1 MIDRV
6 PSIAI
11 AEKRPFSIMGYKP
24 LNYKEGE
31 HEVYLQGII
40 NFTFPDDF
48 DLSFRNVKEF
58 EPKTAKDRG
67 LYIDFQER
75 ADFEQQI
82 YDDLYKIVRYNQW
95 ERQFHKLVIELSDLE
110 HDLLKKESA
119 KRKRN
124 ILYSK
129 ERRYTYNQIITELII
144 HEHRIFK
151 SV

>member
-6 PSIAI
+6 PSISI
-11 AEKRPFSIMGYKP
+11 AEKKPFGIEGYKP
-24 LNYKEGE
+24 LNYKEEGY
-31 HEVYLQGII
+31 EVYLQVLI

-48 DLSFRNVKEF
+48 DISFKNVKEF
-58 EPKTAKDRG
+58 EPKTAKDKG

-75 ADFEQQI
+75 SDFEQQI

-95 ERQFHKLVIELSDLE
+95 ERQFHKLVVELSDLE
-110 HDLLKKESA
+110 YDLLKKESA

-144 HEHRIFK
+144 HEHRISK